1 MVMDGNGDEF
11 VRGSFSSVSEVVGS
25 SSARMFLGCF
35 RTALGTICT
44 MDFDYFDW
52 ATSFRGQTCNMDIVH
67 RGFSTASC
75 SAASVWPWA
84 SRQRWL
90 KTAQKFCEI
99 LTIYIHLSISTQMI
113 YHGSD
118 FIVFFLPGLLR
129 GFAPMGPAPHGL
141 GIQKLPGAPSSL
153 GAPTSLVSQVLCMNS
168 GGHFGSAALIL

>member
-1 MVMDGNGDEF
+1 MDGNGDEF
-11 VRGSFSSVSEVVGS
+11 VRGSFSSVSEVVGC

-75 SAASVWPWA
+75 SAVSVWPWA

-90 KTAQKFCEI
+90 KTQDCTEI
-99 LTIYIHLSISTQMI
+99 L
-113 YHGSD
+113 
-118 FIVFFLPGLLR
+118 
-129 GFAPMGPAPHGL
+129 
-141 GIQKLPGAPSSL
+141 
-153 GAPTSLVSQVLCMNS
+153 
-168 GGHFGSAALIL
+168 